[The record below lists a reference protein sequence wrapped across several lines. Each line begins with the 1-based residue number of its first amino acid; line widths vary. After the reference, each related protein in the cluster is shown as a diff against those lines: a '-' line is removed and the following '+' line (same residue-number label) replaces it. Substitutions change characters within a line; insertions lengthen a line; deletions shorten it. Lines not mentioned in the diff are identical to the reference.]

1 MADVPQPA
9 VLRGLEAAP
18 EDLARFR
25 QFVNWLTL
33 AVVVFTVLQLL
44 GGLIFHQV
52 WLGAAGGLCLGYG
65 LCLFWAR
72 QMLRRGRLHAAV
84 ILTAVGL
91 LALILGGAPVL
102 PFLYPTLI
110 LLPFVA
116 VAPAPPP
123 AHRRE
128 LRCLIPAA
136 WLVGRALAPAAPP
149 AP

>member
-52 WLGAAGGLCLGYG
+52 WLGAAAGLCLGYR

-72 QMLRRGRLHAAV
+72 HIPRRRR
-84 ILTAVGL
+84 
-91 LALILGGAPVL
+91 
-102 PFLYPTLI
+102 
-110 LLPFVA
+110 
-116 VAPAPPP
+116 PPP
-123 AHRRE
+123 PV
-128 LRCLIPAA
+128 IPPP
-136 WLVGRALAPAAPP
+136 LAPP
-149 AP
+149 APRLHATPLF